1 MTDAHG
7 LVNCSI
13 TKQLVHSSVKFPQSF
28 FKNDRV
34 LIMQDIKP
42 VEATCERLFSELV
55 SLVDT
60 KKEVMSS
67 YLQLSSM

>member
-1 MTDAHG
+1 
-7 LVNCSI
+7 
-13 TKQLVHSSVKFPQSF
+13 
-28 FKNDRV
+28 
-34 LIMQDIKP
+34 MQDIKP